1 MRKKRIGRPPMPKEE
16 VKRHTMQIRLSDG
29 QRNYARE
36 IAEQQGITLTEVVL
50 IGISMWAIWDAAKN
64 NR

>member
-1 MRKKRIGRPPMPKEE
+1 MPKEE